1 MFCFL
6 LNWCKNSIFFKIAV
20 WQSVSMKRNY
30 RGFTFIKKGKTLL
43 EEFTLNL
50 ISSKYLEL
58 SRPLLDFFSAIS
70 QETKSSGSFTRL
82 MKIWTLRPGFSCM
95 KKAKHCRRNLPWT
108 WYQSSMW
115 NWVGLCWIFSLLFHK
130 KQDRLVL

>member
-1 MFCFL
+1 MQNIAGLGFFNKLFNSVQLRVFLIMFCFL

-95 KKAKHCRRNLPWT
+95 KKAKHCRRNLP
-108 WYQSSMW
+108 
-115 NWVGLCWIFSLLFHK
+115 
-130 KQDRLVL
+130 